1 MAQTE
6 TSRRTVVALLLV
18 LGPVIC
24 GAQTAVAIRTV
35 NLHSGPS
42 SRQPVIGHLTPPDE
56 MTLIAATATNGYYNV
71 RLPDGAQ
78 GWVYGKYIAID
89 TSRADSSGGA
99 GPGQPVDTGGPPA
112 VYRGCDVEGTATSA
126 KFRALNVLKNR
137 ITRPG
142 ASDIDSIVTVAAIL
156 APGADETRWTESKG
170 ASVVAYVADVKHGG
184 VETVNC
190 GDSLEQY
197 EDTHIELV
205 SQAADAGI
213 RHPMIA
219 EVTPRWREYVAGQA
233 RDWSTPTLTAT
244 LRHHWVRFTGWL
256 MYDFQHASQADNTN
270 PGGSGNWRGSV
281 WEIHPITDMKL
292 CPNDSP
298 NGC

>member
-1 MAQTE
+1 MLAMRRHHMALG
-6 TSRRTVVALLLV
+6 VLLMILPAT
-18 LGPVIC
+18 GN
-24 GAQTAVAIRTV
+24 AQTAVAIRSV
-35 NLHSGPS
+35 NLHKGPS
-42 SRQPVIGHLTPPDE
+42 SKHAVIGHLAPPDE

-89 TSRADSSGGA
+89 TSRADSSGGVS
-99 GPGQPVDTGGPPA
+99 PVPPVETGGPLE
-112 VYRGCDVEGTATSA
+112 VYRGCDFQGTAASA

-142 ASDIDSIVTVAAIL
+142 ASDVDQRATVDAVL
-156 APGADETRWTESKG
+156 APGADETRWNESKG
-170 ASVVAYVADVKHGG
+170 ASVVAYVADVKHGA

-190 GDSLEQY
+190 GDSQEQY

-205 SQAADAGI
+205 SQAADAGNK
-213 RHPMIA
+213 HPMIA
-219 EVTPRWREYVAGQA
+219 EVTPRWREYMSGQGQ
-233 RDWSTPTLTAT
+233 DWSTPTLTTT
-244 LRHHWVRFTGWL
+244 LRHHWMRFTGWL
-256 MYDFQHASQADNTN
+256 MNDFQHAPQADNTN

-281 WEIHPITDMKL
+281 WEIHPITDIKP